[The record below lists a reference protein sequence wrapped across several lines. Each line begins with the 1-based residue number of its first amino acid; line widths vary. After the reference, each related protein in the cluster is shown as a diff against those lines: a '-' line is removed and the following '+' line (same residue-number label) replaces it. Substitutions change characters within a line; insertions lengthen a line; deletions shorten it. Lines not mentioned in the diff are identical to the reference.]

1 MIKNIK
7 KIFKVL
13 IYYISCLSIR
23 NKRKVIYGA
32 WFGNKFADNSKY
44 LYRMA
49 IKDKELRNIW
59 ITKSEKVYKE
69 MKEFGYEV
77 YMSKSLKAIFHQ
89 LTAGIYFT
97 CTGKED
103 VDYYLLGS
111 AKHVELWHGVPLKKI
126 MYDDKYNQSID
137 TRESQLKTVLK
148 NRMKQKEYVIATSKK
163 IKEIYINAFRLESER
178 ILNLG
183 QPRNDVFFNDDIE
196 DINFSKEFKNKKVIL
211 YMPTHRNEG
220 KTRLKITEIMD
231 LPKLNKICKEN
242 DYIFLIKKHYYHID
256 EEENIDQY
264 ENIIDITKEIYDSQ
278 LLLKYAEILITDY
291 SSCYIDYLLLNR
303 PIIFYNFDYKNYIMN
318 DREMYFEYSKVTP
331 GEKVIN
337 YLELEH
343 EILNLISKK
352 DIYKEERERVKSI
365 FYSIENQRSVS
376 VNLLNTLI

>member
-1 MIKNIK
+1 MSKKIE

-49 IKDKELRNIW
+49 IKEKDLRNIW
-59 ITKSEKVYKE
+59 ITKSEKVYNE
-69 MKEFGYEV
+69 MKEVGYEV
-77 YMSKSLKAIFHQ
+77 YMSKSFKAIFHQ
-89 LTAGIYFT
+89 LTAGVYFT

-126 MYDDKYNQSID
+126 MYDDKYNKSVD
-137 TRESQLKTVLK
+137 VRESQLKTLLK
-148 NRMKQKEYVIATSKK
+148 NKMNKKHYVIATSKK
-163 IKEIYINAFRLESER
+163 IKEIYISAFRLEDER

-183 QPRNDVFFNDDIE
+183 QPRNDVFFNNDIE
-196 DINFSKEFKNKKVIL
+196 DINFPKEFKNKKVIL

-220 KTRLKITEIMD
+220 KSKLKITEIMD
-231 LPKLNKICKEN
+231 LPKLNKICKDN
-242 DYIFLIKKHYYHID
+242 NYIFLIKKHYYHID
-256 EEENIDQY
+256 EQENIDEY

-291 SSCYIDYLLLNR
+291 SSCYIDYLLLNK

-331 GEKVIN
+331 GKKVIN
-337 YLELEH
+337 YLELED
-343 EILNLISKK
+343 EILNLISNR
-352 DIYKEERERVKSI
+352 DIYKQERERVRSI
-365 FYSIENQRSVS
+365 FYSTENQHSVS
-376 VNLLNTLI
+376 LNLLNTLI

>member
-1 MIKNIK
+1 MHPPP
-7 KIFKVL
+7 
-13 IYYISCLSIR
+13 
-23 NKRKVIYGA
+23 
-32 WFGNKFADNSKY
+32 W
-44 LYRMA
+44 
-49 IKDKELRNIW
+49 
-59 ITKSEKVYKE
+59 
-69 MKEFGYEV
+69 
-77 YMSKSLKAIFHQ
+77 
-89 LTAGIYFT
+89 TAFS
-97 CTGKED
+97 
-103 VDYYLLGS
+103 VF
-111 AKHVELWHGVPLKKI
+111 
-126 MYDDKYNQSID
+126 
-137 TRESQLKTVLK
+137 
-148 NRMKQKEYVIATSKK
+148 KK

>member
-163 IKEIYINAFRLESER
+163 IKEIYINAFR
-178 ILNLG
+178 
-183 QPRNDVFFNDDIE
+183 
-196 DINFSKEFKNKKVIL
+196 
-211 YMPTHRNEG
+211 
-220 KTRLKITEIMD
+220 
-231 LPKLNKICKEN
+231 
-242 DYIFLIKKHYYHID
+242 
-256 EEENIDQY
+256 
-264 ENIIDITKEIYDSQ
+264 
-278 LLLKYAEILITDY
+278 
-291 SSCYIDYLLLNR
+291 
-303 PIIFYNFDYKNYIMN
+303 
-318 DREMYFEYSKVTP
+318 
-331 GEKVIN
+331 
-337 YLELEH
+337 
-343 EILNLISKK
+343 
-352 DIYKEERERVKSI
+352 
-365 FYSIENQRSVS
+365 
-376 VNLLNTLI
+376 

>member
-148 NRMKQKEYVIATSKK
+148 N
-163 IKEIYINAFRLESER
+163 
-178 ILNLG
+178 
-183 QPRNDVFFNDDIE
+183 
-196 DINFSKEFKNKKVIL
+196 
-211 YMPTHRNEG
+211 
-220 KTRLKITEIMD
+220 
-231 LPKLNKICKEN
+231 
-242 DYIFLIKKHYYHID
+242 
-256 EEENIDQY
+256 IDQY

>member
-148 NRMKQKEYVIATSKK
+148 NRMKQKVYVIATSKK